1 MKLSMENTYTA
12 SMSSGPQL
20 YSFRDSTFYYG
31 AYHLLQF
38 TEEDR
43 GKQLKIS
50 VQTVKRPICWIELW
64 SGTYDGKDWVR
75 WTTERG
81 QFAVTRSGD
90 APQPNP
96 SITWE
101 IEPGDYT
108 VYFVASSLV
117 RKASDE
123 VIQYTIEVVG

>member
-1 MKLSMENTYTA
+1 MDNTYTA
-12 SMSSGPQL
+12 SMSSGPQI
-20 YSFRDSTFYYG
+20 YSFRDSLFFYG
-31 AYHLLQF
+31 AYHLLAFGEQ
-38 TEEDR
+38 DR
-43 GKQLKIS
+43 GKRLEIS
-50 VQTVKRPICWIELW
+50 VNTKNRPICWIELW

-96 SITWE
+96 SLTWE

-108 VYFVASSLV
+108 VYFVASSQV

-123 VIQYTIEVVG
+123 VIIFRINVIE